1 MPDKRGSVME
11 VPPEL
16 ARSFLGSVLQPDT
29 PTFDEVRRIHNGL
42 VDRRPAV
49 IARCR
54 GIADIVDA
62 VRYAQATGLEICVR
76 GGGHNVAG
84 RAVVDDGLMI
94 DLSLMKGVHVNAAA
108 QTAVVEGGVT
118 WKEFNRET
126 QLHGLAT
133 TGGVI
138 GTTGVAGLTL
148 GGGLGWLMPKYGM
161 ALDNLISVDLVLADG
176 SVVKASTDGNPDL
189 FWALRGGGGNFG
201 VAASFEFRLHS
212 VGPIV
217 YGGIVA
223 FPFQQARQVL
233 RGFRELAHNASDDLM
248 LVAGL
253 TTAPDGSG
261 TPIVAIV
268 SCHIGSAE
276 NAEAMGRRIRS
287 LGTVAVDALGPI
299 PYVELNGMLDAG
311 FPSGAFNYWKS
322 TFLPRLDDDAI
333 EALVTAYESCPVPTS
348 SILLE
353 GFHGLAARIPVD
365 ATAFAL
371 RDSGFNALVL
381 GQWMDKA
388 DGDRTTAWG
397 RASFDALQPF
407 AGKRRYANYL
417 GADEEAGAA
426 ALAAYGQNLA
436 KLRQLKT
443 RYDPKNIF
451 HHNVNIPPA

>member
-1 MPDKRGSVME
+1 ME
-11 VPPEL
+11 VPTEL
-16 ARSFLGSVLQPDT
+16 ARNFLGSVLQPGA
-29 PTFDEVRRIHNGL
+29 PTFDEVRKIHNGL

-62 VRYAQATGLEICVR
+62 VLYAQATGLEICVR

-118 WKEFNRET
+118 WRELNRET

-138 GTTGVAGLTL
+138 GSTGVAGLTL

-176 SVVKASTDGNPDL
+176 SVVKASADANPDL
-189 FWALRGGGGNFG
+189 FWAVRGGGGNFG

-212 VGPIV
+212 IGPV
-217 YGGIVA
+217 VFGGIVA
-223 FPFQQARQVL
+223 FPFQEARQVL
-233 RGFRELAHNASDDLM
+233 RRFRDLAENASDDLM
-248 LVAGL
+248 LVAAL

-276 NAEAMGRRIRS
+276 DTEVVGRQIRS
-287 LGTVAVDALGPI
+287 FGTVAVDALGPI
-299 PYVELNGMLDAG
+299 PYTELNGMLDAG

-322 TFLPRLDDDAI
+322 TFLPRLDDDAV
-333 EALVTAYESCPVPTS
+333 EALVTAYERCPVPTS

-353 GFHGLAARIPVD
+353 GFHGFASRIPVD
-365 ATAFAL
+365 STSFAL
-371 RDSGFNALVL
+371 RDIGFNTLVL
-381 GQWMDKA
+381 GQWMDNA
-388 DGDRTTAWG
+388 DADRTTAWG
-397 RASFDALQPF
+397 RASFDALKPF
-407 AGKRRYANYL
+407 AGMRRYANYL
-417 GADEEAGAA
+417 GADEDSGAA

-443 RYDPKNIF
+443 RYDPNNIF